1 MVDRSN
7 DLWAPDVAKLADNK
21 FYFYYN
27 SCRGDSPLSALGV
40 AVADSINGP
49 YVNKQIILRSG
60 MAGLSD
66 DGVTNY
72 DAQVHPN
79 VVDPQTFFD
88 AQRQSVDDLR
98 LVFGRHFH
106 SRDG

>member
-1 MVDRSN
+1 M
-7 DLWAPDVAKLADNK
+7 
-21 FYFYYN
+21 
-27 SCRGDSPLSALGV
+27 SALGV

-60 MAGLSD
+60 MPGLSD

-79 VVDPQTFFD
+79 VVDPNTFFD
-88 AQRQSVDDLR
+88 ATGTPVDDLR
-98 LVFGRHFH
+98 LVLRAASSFSPWMRPPACRNRARVTA
-106 SRDG
+106 SI